1 VVAVLMTL
9 RLASLVQGRA
19 RIPALVRRTILLLVL
34 VPGVA
39 VAQSTPPPSSSGRG
53 HPWIVGGGSATTL
66 LGDCTDCPADTYI
79 HSGGVLAIIGG
90 SLTHKTDVGG
100 ELFWVPA
107 TTASGDYTRTMYVMG
122 TFQFRPWQSSG
133 FFMRVGS
140 GMAFV
145 RNWLGT
151 VEEGERVFTSKA
163 FAIGLGAGWEW
174 RLAPRLGA
182 QVFGTQHAAA
192 LGDLTGNKGRVENV
206 MGNFWSV
213 GAAVVIR

>member
-1 VVAVLMTL
+1 MMI
-9 RLASLVQGRA
+9 RA
-19 RIPALVRRTILLLVL
+19 LLRRTILFVVL
-34 VPGVA
+34 VPGIA
-39 VAQSTPPPSSSGRG
+39 AAQSTSPPVSSGPGR
-53 HPWIVGGGSATTL
+53 PWIVAGGSSTTL
-66 LGDCTDCPADTYI
+66 LGDCTGCAAEEYV
-79 HSGGVLAIIGG
+79 HSGGVMAILGG
-90 SLTHKTDVGG
+90 SLTQRTDVGG

-107 TTASGDYTRTMYVMG
+107 TTASGDYTRTLYVMG
-122 TFQFRPWQSSG
+122 TFQFRPWKSSG

-151 VEEGERVFTSKA
+151 VEADPRVFTSKA

-174 RLAPRLGA
+174 RLAPRFGA
-182 QVFGTQHAAA
+182 QVFGTHHAAA
-192 LGDLTGNKGRVENV
+192 LGDLTGNNGKVENV

>member
-1 VVAVLMTL
+1 MAALLRCTVL
-9 RLASLVQGRA
+9 LV
-19 RIPALVRRTILLLVL
+19 VL

-39 VAQSTPPPSSSGRG
+39 AAQSAPQSFWSGRG
-53 HPWIVGGGSATTL
+53 RPWIVGGGGSTTL
-66 LGDCTDCPADTYI
+66 LGDCTDCAADTYI
-79 HSGGVLAIIGG
+79 HSGGVLGIIGG
-90 SLTHKTDVGG
+90 SLTHRTDVGG

-107 TTASGDYTRTMYVMG
+107 TTASGDYTRTLYIMG

-151 VEEGERVFTSKA
+151 VEADPHVFTSKA

-174 RLAPRLGA
+174 QLAPRFGA
-182 QVFGTQHAAA
+182 QVFGTHHAAA
-192 LGDLTGNKGRVENV
+192 LGDLTGNNGKVENV